1 MSIIEAETPCV
12 ECGCTYFFVNENL
25 EHCCQK
31 CGLVSHTGINLTSS
45 VSFDDHGGILFS
57 GETVDFETGRGYG
70 GKRLSIEKTLETMKQ
85 RLVYFSRCLK
95 GLDMNHVERA
105 LRFYKISLIQ
115 HRFSY
120 GRNRDHVAAVCLY
133 LVCRL
138 EKKPHLLLDF
148 CDLLQPSKYS
158 GEPITVFKLGGTF
171 TDLCKALKIEKLP
184 LIDPSL
190 YIDRFAQKLEF
201 GNKLFQVTQTA
212 LRFIQR
218 MNRDW
223 ILTGRRPN
231 GICGAALMMAA
242 RLHGFNRTTEDVVE
256 VVRIGDQTLR
266 KRIQEFLHSPAVNM
280 TPSQFD
286 NMDIMGE
293 SLPPCFKTEEEKEE
307 VKRIAEK
314 LKRKESRREQRKLRK
329 LEKGEAKRIK
339 KDEKEGDSLKGDEE
353 NEGEE
358 QISKKRKI
366 KKKEKKRKSKKRKS
380 HKEKENELPE
390 ASEPEGTSSPPVQEP
405 CLEDQGVMGESQ
417 ATQETQETQEIE
429 GTQGSQTVLEE
440 TQGTQNTL
448 GEELPQHIIIK
459 MKEDSL
465 DLQQISKKRK
475 RDTRDEILLN
485 EDFSTD
491 ENLADPIE
499 IEKELLEALQ
509 KECSVFEKPE
519 EKEKIDPIPEK
530 KEEEDEDVGNWTD
543 VDDEEIDSYLLSE
556 KEIQVKTKIWTHM
569 NKDFLQKQI
578 EKSLTKEETK
588 KPKERR
594 KRAKPTSAAEVTQ
607 AIKQK
612 LPKSSRINWEA
623 CKEILSRL
631 EKEGLKCQDDPGQ
644 ETLNP
649 MAGETE
655 WAGGEDEKEMEELG
669 EEYNEGE
676 ENPTF
681 NIQFEEDEEDQW
693 NT

>member
-1 MSIIEAETPCV
+1 
-12 ECGCTYFFVNENL
+12 
-25 EHCCQK
+25 
-31 CGLVSHTGINLTSS
+31 LTST

-148 CDLLQPSKYS
+148 CDLLHPSKYN
-158 GEPITVFKLGGTF
+158 GEPITVFKLGSTF

-266 KRIQEFLHSPAVNM
+266 KRIQEFLQSPAVNM

-307 VKRIAEK
+307 VKKLADK
-314 LKRKESRREQRKLRK
+314 LKKKESRREQRKLRK
-329 LEKGEAKRIK
+329 LEKEAKRIK
-339 KDEKEGDSLKGDEE
+339 KDEREEENHGEEE
-353 NEGEE
+353 NEEE
-358 QISKKRKI
+358 QHKSKKRKI
-366 KKKEKKRKSKKRKS
+366 KKKDKKRKSKKRKS
-380 HKEKENELPE
+380 HKEKETEHHE
-390 ASEPEGTSSPPVQEP
+390 ISEVPSSPTTQDTGPVDE
-405 CLEDQGVMGESQ
+405 LGDSQ
-417 ATQETQETQEIE
+417 AIQPLEAPPEMQETQENQETQEIQE
-429 GTQGSQTVLEE
+429 FQWNQGSQTILEDTQDTQGTQGSQTILEGDTQETHGTQTLEE
-440 TQGTQNTL
+440 I
-448 GEELPQHIIIK
+448 PQHTFK
-459 MKEDSL
+459 MKEDEL
-465 DLQQISKKRK
+465 DLQLSRKRK
-475 RDTRDEILLN
+475 RDVREEFLLN
-485 EDFSTD
+485 EPDFSTD
-491 ENLADPIE
+491 ENLADPTE

-519 EKEKIDPIPEK
+519 EKIDPIPEK
-530 KEEEDEDVGNWTD
+530 NEEEDEDVGNWTD
-543 VDDEEIDSYLLSE
+543 VDDDEIDSYLLSE

-569 NKDFLQKQI
+569 NKEFLQKQI

-594 KRAKPTSAAEVTQ
+594 KRPKPTSAAEVTQ

-631 EKEGLKCQDDPGQ
+631 EKEGLKCQDDPDQ
-644 ETLNP
+644 QQTLNP
-649 MAGETE
+649 PTDNT
-655 WAGGEDEKEMEELG
+655 WAGDDDKDIEELG

-676 ENPTF
+676 QENPLF